1 MCVVI
6 IVTIDDVPAVR
17 YIESQASSIP
27 EDIIWNR
34 FILQKSYESHL
45 FVLDVS
51 FFLFKYTSRVCY
63 MEFNFNRYHYIASRR
78 FFYI

>member
-34 FILQKSYESHL
+34 FIL
-45 FVLDVS
+45 
-51 FFLFKYTSRVCY
+51 
-63 MEFNFNRYHYIASRR
+63 
-78 FFYI
+78 